1 MNSPRLFFS
10 LLGLALSAGLLAA
23 GAADAPSTQ
32 VLKWKDGKKAVFILS
47 FDDSCQSQLN
57 NVVPEL
63 NKRKLTGTFY
73 LVMGGGVHAGR
84 KQDWE
89 AAVKSPYIVEANHT
103 FTHKGVKG
111 EKSVEDLDAELAKNN
126 ELLYALHPERKVP
139 RLLAWGRPGGVP
151 WEVTEEQELAEL
163 AKNHLLR
170 RPSFFGPPIHYK
182 TADECVAAI
191 DKALAKGDMGHL
203 DMHGVG
209 GDWLVTPLDWFS
221 AILDKLEANRDTIWS
236 ADALSYME
244 YKAERET
251 AEVKELERTPAR
263 LRLSLTSKMDP
274 ALYDQPL
281 TLTTSVPAGKKSWVV
296 IQGGKRTTVEARDG
310 VLQFEAVPGA
320 GEITVE

>member
-1 MNSPRLFFS
+1 MKRS
-10 LLGLALSAGLLAA
+10 LLTVAALAFGLISG
-23 GAADAPSTQ
+23 DAETQ

-84 KQDWE
+84 KKDWE

-103 FTHKGVKG
+103 FTHKGVK
-111 EKSVEDLDAELAKNN
+111 SVEELETELSKNN
-126 ELLYALHPERKVP
+126 EALYALHPERKAP

-151 WEVTEEQELAEL
+151 WEITEEQELAGL

-170 RPSFFGPPIHYK
+170 RPPFYGPPIHYK
-182 TADECVAAI
+182 SADACVAAI
-191 DKALAKGDMGHL
+191 DKALEKGDMGHL

-209 GDWLVTPLDWFS
+209 GDWLTTPLDWFA
-221 AILDKLEANRDTIWS
+221 AICDKLEANRDTIWS

-251 AEVKELERTPAR
+251 AEAKELENTPAR
-263 LRLSLTSKMDP
+263 IRVSLTSKMDP

-281 TLTTSVPAGKKSWVV
+281 TLSTKVPAAWKSCVVTQGAKK
-296 IQGGKRTTVEARDG
+296 TTVEVRNG
-310 VLQFEAVPGA
+310 AVQYDALPGA
-320 GEITVE
+320 GEITLSAP

>member
-1 MNSPRLFFS
+1 MKRTLVSLFA
-10 LLGLALSAGLLAA
+10 LALGVI
-23 GAADAPSTQ
+23 AADADTQ

-47 FDDSCQSQLN
+47 FDDSAPSQLK

-73 LVMGGGVHAGR
+73 LVMGGGVHAGH
-84 KQDWE
+84 KKDWE

-103 FTHKGVKG
+103 FNHKGVK
-111 EKSVEDLDAELAKNN
+111 SVEELDSELAKNN
-126 ELLYALHPERKVP
+126 EALYALHPERKVP

-151 WEVTEEQELAEL
+151 WEVTEEQELAAL
-163 AKNHLLR
+163 AKHHLLR
-170 RPSFFGPPIHYK
+170 RPPFYGPPIHYK
-182 TADECVAAI
+182 SADECVAAI

-209 GDWLVTPLDWFS
+209 GDWLVTPIEWFT

-236 ADALSYME
+236 ADALAYME

-251 AEVKELERTPAR
+251 AEIEELENTPAR
-263 LRLSLTSKMDP
+263 IRLALTSKADP

-281 TLTTSVPAGKKSWVV
+281 TLSTKVPAAWKSCVV
-296 IQGGKRTTVEARDG
+296 AQGAQKTAVQVREGAAQYD
-310 VLQFEAVPGA
+310 AVPGG
-320 GEITVE
+320 GEITLAAQ